1 MSPQQAKGE
10 SVDHQSDMWSLGVV
24 LYEMITG
31 QNPFK
36 AEYEQAVIHS
46 ILNKEPE
53 AVKNIR
59 ADVPEKIDWIIRK
72 ALEKNPADRYQSIDE
87 MLSDLRIFLKVGG
100 TTDKIKRPKAKKRR
114 LIQVAVAILFA
125 LAITYIF
132 VFQSTHE
139 QSFDSIAV
147 LPFQNLTGEQGKEYI
162 IDGMTDGLINEFMKI
177 NSLRVISRSSM
188 MTYKDAPKPLKDIAR
203 ELDVDVLVEGVFH
216 RLDDKIKI
224 IVKLIQPEPENRIWG
239 DEYEV
244 AIDDIP
250 ILQGNIAQII
260 ASKINIELTRQEE
273 KRFRNIKQVN
283 PDAYERYLLAYYH
296 LKNYRFSKAVEE
308 FKNAL
313 KIDSTYAPAY
323 SGLSQGLLSLVHW
336 GDLEPE
342 DAAVDA
348 KRFALKAISL
358 DSTLVEA
365 HVALAGIF
373 EYIDWDFSNAEKQ
386 LKKALLLNPNNE
398 TAIHRASGF
407 YIYQGRFAE
416 GISGRLR
423 YRDLNPFSIFS
434 QFGLGWAYWYS
445 RNYEKA
451 LPELKKAIKMNPES
465 IEANCWIALSYSHLG
480 NHTEALKIVREQ
492 RLYEKEYPGIGIASQ
507 IYARAG
513 LREQALELVDKMN
526 LTIFDYEIALTY
538 SILGNKDE
546 AFEWLEK
553 CYQRHGTNMLG
564 LKIEPDFDPLRSDP
578 RFQDLLK
585 RVGFPEN

>member
-1 MSPQQAKGE
+1 RGE
-10 SVDHQSDMWSLGVV
+10 TVGHQSDIWSLGVV

-36 AEYEQAVIHS
+36 AEYEQAVIHT
-46 ILNKEPE
+46 ILNREPE
-53 AVKNIR
+53 PVKNIR
-59 ADVPEKIDWIIRK
+59 KDVPEKLDWIIRK
-72 ALEKNPADRYQSIDE
+72 ALEKNPTDRYQSMDE
-87 MLSDLRIFLKVGG
+87 MLSDLKIFIEDGG
-100 TTDKIKRPKAKKRR
+100 TSDKIKRPKAKKKK
-114 LIQVAVAILFA
+114 LIQVAITILLA
-125 LAITYIF
+125 LSITYVF
-132 VFQSTHE
+132 YFQSTQK

-162 IDGMTDGLINEFMKI
+162 MDGMTDGLINEFMKI

-203 ELDVDVLVEGVFH
+203 ELDVDILVEGVFL

-224 IVKLIQPEPENRIWG
+224 IVKLIKPEPEDRIWV

-244 AIDDIP
+244 TIDDIP

-260 ASKINIELTRQEE
+260 ASKINIQLTRQEE
-273 KRFRNIKQVN
+273 NRFRNIKQVN

-296 LKNYRFSKAVEE
+296 FKNYRWSKAVEE
-308 FKNAL
+308 FKNTL

-323 SGLSQGLLSLVHW
+323 SGLSQGLLGMVHW
-336 GDLEPE
+336 GILEPE

-358 DSTLVEA
+358 DTALVEA
-365 HVALAGIF
+365 YVALGATF
-373 EYIDWDFSNAEKQ
+373 EYIDWDFFNAEKQ
-386 LKKALLLNPNNE
+386 YKKALLLNPNNE
-398 TAIHRASGF
+398 NAIHRASGF

-423 YRDLNPFSIFS
+423 YRELDPLSIFS
-434 QFGLGWAYWYS
+434 QFGLAWAYWYS
-445 RNYEKA
+445 GNYEKA
-451 LPELKKAIKMNPES
+451 LQELKKALTMNPDN
-465 IEANCWIALSYSHLG
+465 IETNCFLGLTYSHLG
-480 NHTEALKIVREQ
+480 NHTEALNIVREQ
-492 RLYEKEYPGIGIASQ
+492 RLYEKRYPGIGIASQ
-507 IYARAG
+507 IYALAG
-513 LREQALELVDKMN
+513 LRKEALELVDKMD

-538 SILGNKDE
+538 SILGNKDK

-564 LKIEPDFDPLRSDP
+564 LKIEPDFDPIRSDP

-585 RVGFPEN
+585 RVGFLDNKID